1 MTQTMRQ
8 IVRVKPGGVIEI
20 RSPELEPG
28 AVVEVIVITES
39 TGPQAGADQA
49 RELAALFEE
58 TQALPPARAITD
70 DEIAAEIA
78 AHRAGRA

>member
-28 AVVEVIVITES
+28 AMAEVIVITES
-39 TGPQAGADQA
+39 MGPQAGADQA
-49 RELAALFEE
+49 QEFAALFEE
-58 TQALPPARAITD
+58 TQALPPARAVTD